1 MALQPTDL
9 FVVQSQTDGSLYQ
22 LQLSEL
28 AAEIEASDGIQFRGI
43 ADLNISPIDQA
54 DGPITIPAVNGDMY
68 LVTPDALAIHSGWAI
83 VGGETE
89 AFEGDR
95 IVYDTL
101 KNGWHLISA
110 TNSTAG
116 TVKTVTATTPLQA
129 TSDNVNPVISVLEAR
144 TTNESLVADDGLG
157 TAGVVQRLAQEDD
170 VEETTGTGDRYAV
183 VTADLLKAANE
194 EIKTLQEDVQNIAD
208 TGVVTVST
216 DNLFFNNA
224 LTIAPTSGDVKI
236 ELKNAGVGNYGVV
249 GLADANDLEYGNA
262 GPGAV
267 VDAKALK
274 EAVENGINSIEYAT
288 TIDEGLVRFATAEE
302 VTNAV
307 STDTVVAPADVQ
319 TLIDAIEYATTTDAG
334 LVRFATADE
343 VTNAVSTDTVVTPA
357 DVQTLIDAID
367 TIDGG
372 EYAT

>member
-28 AAEIEASDGIQFRGI
+28 AAEIEASDGIQFRGV
-43 ADLNISPIDQA
+43 ADLSISPQDQA

-68 LVTPDALAIHSGWAI
+68 LVVPDAPAIHSGWAI

-101 KNGWHLISA
+101 KNGWQLISA
-110 TNSTAG
+110 TNSSSG

-129 TSDNVNPVISVLEAR
+129 TADNVNPVISVLEAR
-144 TTNESLVADDGLG
+144 TTNESLVANDGLG
-157 TAGVVQRLAQEDD
+157 TAGVVQRLAQEED
-170 VEETTGTGDRYAV
+170 VAEDTGTGDRYAV

-194 EIKTLQEDVQNIAD
+194 EIKTLQDDVQSIAD

-216 DNLFFNNA
+216 EDLFFNNA
-224 LTIAPTSGDVKI
+224 LTVEPTSGDVKI
-236 ELKNAGVGNYGVV
+236 ELKNAGTNNYGVV
-249 GLADANDLEYGNA
+249 SIADANDLQYGNA

-267 VDAKALK
+267 VDAKGLK
-274 EAVENGINSIEYAT
+274 EAVEAG
-288 TIDEGLVRFATAEE
+288 
-302 VTNAV
+302 V
-307 STDTVVAPADVQ
+307 SS
-319 TLIDAIEYATTTDAG
+319 IEYATTTDAG
-334 LVRFATADE
+334 IVRFATADE
-343 VTNAVSTDTVVTPA
+343 VTNAVSTDTAVTPA

-367 TIDGG
+367 VIDGG
-372 EYAT
+372 VYS